1 MADAFES
8 ILVAWLAFVFLP
20 EKPTRSQGGTDGSNP
35 LSSTGES
42 ANFQSLSAGRDT
54 FGPGSAEQ
62 AAVLVRATAKSVS
75 WHRYRSQAA
84 EALIFSLRQ
93 PAGRYGGDRHAA
105 AYRPFHWEPLTCR

>member
-1 MADAFES
+1 MLIKLGFWTPV
-8 ILVAWLAFVFLP
+8 LFFLTLKSGFP
-20 EKPTRSQGGTDGSNP
+20 ETSSQLTP
-35 LSSTGES
+35 SSTGES

-84 EALIFSLRQ
+84 EALIFSLPQ

-105 AYRPFHWEPLTCR
+105 AYRPFRWEPLTCR

>member
-1 MADAFES
+1 M
-8 ILVAWLAFVFLP
+8 IITPLAATASFP
-20 EKPTRSQGGTDGSNP
+20 AQPWKGTDGSNP
-35 LSSTGES
+35 LRSTGES

-62 AAVLVRATAKSVS
+62 AAVLIRATAKSVS